1 MKTSQPTGHS
11 HALLDLARP
20 AGNGAG
26 RIRGYLNDIRHERPR
41 GRPLYRTGGGR

>member
-1 MKTSQPTGHS
+1 MKTSQPTGPS

-20 AGNGAG
+20 VGNGADG
-26 RIRGYLNDIRHERPR
+26 IRGYLNDIRHERPR